1 MKKGIVA
8 ILSAAA
14 GAVLSTIMYKKKY
27 EVLLKMSEKHLALY
41 LMMNQWVKVKQ
52 ENKSIAK
59 YLEAKGYREVAIYG
73 MNYVGETL
81 LNELTG
87 TNVIVKYGIDKE
99 AERMYKDI
107 DVLLPDDE
115 LPEVD
120 LIIVTPITFWE
131 EIKEKL
137 SAKINCTIMSMED
150 ILYEV

>member
-14 GAVLSTIMYKKKY
+14 GAVLSTIMYNKKY

-137 SAKINCTIMSMED
+137 SAKSNCTIMSMED